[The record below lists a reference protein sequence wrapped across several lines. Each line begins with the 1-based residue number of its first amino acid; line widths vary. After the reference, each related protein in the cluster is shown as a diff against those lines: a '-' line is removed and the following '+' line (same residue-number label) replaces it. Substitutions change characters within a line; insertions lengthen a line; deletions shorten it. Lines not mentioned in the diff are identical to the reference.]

1 MKIFGRVFII
11 GLLAFV
17 LGLAPNAA
25 KAVEQKSVAE
35 KILEILLDRGD
46 ITPQQYQELKKEAQA
61 EQEALSRPKKEDWD
75 VKWKNGLSAEST
87 DGNFSIKL
95 GGRVQI
101 DWASISADDE
111 VENALGEGFEGF
123 GTEFRRARLFMS
135 GMIYKVAEYK
145 AQFDFAG
152 DEVTAKDLYLGLI
165 DIPFVDKIR
174 IGHQKEPFSL
184 EEQTS
189 SKYIT
194 FLERGLPNVFS
205 PGRNMGVQIMNSA
218 LDKKLF
224 WGAGVFWDT
233 EDGAENFNDFADYNI
248 TTRVTGTPWYKDD
261 GRRLLHLGLGYSHLF
276 RNNEKTEFR
285 FRQRPEVHLAQA
297 RTVDTGD
304 IDDFDR
310 FYDSGDLIGVEAAV
324 VFGSLSVQG
333 EYIQAM
339 VDGVNEDYDF
349 NGAYVYASYF
359 LTGESRPYK
368 GGSFS
373 RVKPNNDFD
382 LQGGLGA
389 WEITARWSYLNLNDG
404 GIYGGEETNYTVG
417 VNWYLNPALRVM
429 VNYVYGNVED
439 REIYG
444 TINDADISS
453 FGGRFAIDF

>member
-1 MKIFGRVFII
+1 MKIFGRVFIV
-11 GLLAFV
+11 GLLACF
-17 LGLAPNAA
+17 LGLAPNSGKAA
-25 KAVEQKSVAE
+25 EQKSVAE
-35 KILEILLDRGD
+35 KILEILMDRGD
-46 ITPQQYQELKKEAQA
+46 ITLQQYQELKKEAQA
-61 EQEALSRPKKEDWD
+61 EHEALIRPKEDDWD
-75 VKWKNGLSAEST
+75 VKWKNGLSAESP

-95 GGRVQI
+95 GGRIQI

-111 VENALGEGFEGF
+111 VENALGDDFEGF

-152 DEVTAKDLYLGLI
+152 DEVTAKDLYLGLT
-165 DIPFVDKIR
+165 DLPVMGKVR
-174 IGHQKEPFSL
+174 VGHQKEPFSL

-194 FLERGLPNVFS
+194 FLERALPNVFS
-205 PGRNMGVQIMNSA
+205 PGRNMGIQIMNSA
-218 LDKKLF
+218 LEKKLF

-233 EDGAENFNDFADYNI
+233 EDGADNFNDFADYNI
-248 TTRVTGTPWYKDD
+248 TARVAGTPWYSAG
-261 GRRLLHLGLGYSHLF
+261 GRRLMHLGLGYSHLF
-276 RNNEKTEFR
+276 RDDVETEFR

-304 IDDFDR
+304 TNVFDR
-310 FYDSGDLIGVEAAV
+310 FYDSGDLIGAEAAV
-324 VFGSLSVQG
+324 VFGPLSVQG

-339 VDGVNEDYDF
+339 VDGANEDYDF
-349 NGAYVYASYF
+349 TGAYLYAGYF

-373 RVKPNNDFD
+373 RVKPNNNFD

-389 WEITARWSYLNLNDG
+389 WEIAVRWSYLDLNDG
-404 GIYGGEETNYTVG
+404 GIDGGEETNYTVG

-439 REIYG
+439 RTIGG
-444 TINDADISS
+444 TISDADINSVA
-453 FGGRFAIDF
+453 GRFAVDF